1 MCRFA
6 WNLRPLV
13 LALAVVS
20 AVVTA
25 GITLPK
31 ATLVPSF
38 LENYSSEPSVRK
50 SCHPSLPLTPLLVS
64 LLSHLLGQCGFA
76 HVCSVGPQPSSVL
89 AMFCYSA
96 CSPLAAGGSS
106 IFTRVSLRHAPFWGL
121 GLAFFGVLSYFL
133 GLQDTPASSCISPV
147 PPWNQP
153 FPQGAWLPFIG
164 EWC

>member
-50 SCHPSLPLTPLLVS
+50 SCHPSLPLIPLLVT

-76 HVCSVGPQPSSVL
+76 HVCSVGPQPTSVL
-89 AMFCYSA
+89 ACFVTQLVPLWPLGAPPYSPA
-96 CSPLAAGGSS
+96 CP
-106 IFTRVSLRHAPFWGL
+106 
-121 GLAFFGVLSYFL
+121 
-133 GLQDTPASSCISPV
+133 
-147 PPWNQP
+147 
-153 FPQGAWLPFIG
+153 
-164 EWC
+164 